1 MSVVKETAV
10 KALMMEN
17 DYAFRNENERKKNSK
32 TKNQNAAIETAIRY
46 KAKP

>member
-17 DYAFRNENERKKNSK
+17 DYAFRNGNERKKNSK
-32 TKNQNAAIETAIRY
+32 TKNQKRRL
-46 KAKP
+46 KQR

>member
-17 DYAFRNENERKKNSK
+17 DYAFRNGNERKKK
-32 TKNQNAAIETAIRY
+32 Q
-46 KAKP
+46 